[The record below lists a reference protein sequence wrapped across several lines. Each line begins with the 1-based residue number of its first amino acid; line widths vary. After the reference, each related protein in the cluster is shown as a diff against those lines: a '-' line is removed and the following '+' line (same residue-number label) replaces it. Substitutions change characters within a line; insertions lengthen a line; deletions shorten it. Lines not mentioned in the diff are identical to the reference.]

1 MTLSIAYL
9 AGSYKS
15 FSMPYRKSFSI
26 ALVAYSLLL
35 DSEEFGKFS
44 LQRVRI
50 AFFALV
56 ILLELGLLL

>member
-1 MTLSIAYL
+1 VTLSIAYL

-26 ALVAYSLLL
+26 ALVACSLLL

-44 LQRVRI
+44 LQRKG
-50 AFFALV
+50 
-56 ILLELGLLL
+56 LELLSLHLLSCLS